1 LFGLI
6 LLINALIGW
15 GLMSLHYWL
24 AYAAA
29 GAVIGASIALLWFLG
44 DIQQTAEF
52 WRGSGPWWMRFLFG
66 DPSKHHLINYSKRY
80 KCNIGKLGKVE
91 SLAFWLLGTLLLIY
105 IDRGLYSSA
114 AIMFLITWIL
124 CICLSEM
131 YFRRMYSK
139 HRFTRIRED
148 PGV

>member
-1 LFGLI
+1 MFGLI
-6 LLINALIGW
+6 FLINALVGW
-15 GLMSLHYWL
+15 GLMSLHHWL

-29 GAVIGASIALLWFLG
+29 GAVIGASIALFWFLG
-44 DIQQTAEF
+44 DIQQTAEY
-52 WRGSGPWWMRFLFG
+52 WRGAGPWWIRFLFG
-66 DPSKHHLINYSKRY
+66 NPSKQHVFKYSKRY

-91 SLAFWLLGTLLLIY
+91 SLVFWLLGTLLLIY

-124 CICLSEM
+124 CVCLSEM
-131 YFRRMYSK
+131 YFRRMYSR

-148 PGV
+148 SDL

>member
-15 GLMSLHYWL
+15 GLMSLHHWL

-52 WRGSGPWWMRFLFG
+52 WRGTGPRWMRFLFG
-66 DPSKHHLINYSKRY
+66 DPSKHHLIKYSKRY
-80 KCNIGKLGKVE
+80 KCNIGKLGQAE
-91 SLAFWLLGTLLLIY
+91 SLVFWLLGALLLIY
-105 IDRGLYSSA
+105 IDRGLYFSA
-114 AIMFLITWIL
+114 AIMFLIIWIL
-124 CICLSEM
+124 CVYLSEM

-148 PGV
+148 PDV